1 MKNLI
6 AVLLFALIFTFTS
19 GIYAQ
24 QKQYRDVYMCNYVDN
39 KIMIDENLYAQDT
52 NIKYEDNNESCN
64 SLAEKYI
71 GKNKEGTYFFDKYQ
85 KSFSNLTKLKI
96 GDEFYVS
103 TANSVFKSKIIGYQL
118 WLNQPMGYEFN
129 PVLEN
134 SGSIKTDTANYD
146 KNIFICSKYSN
157 ISKVNYECV
166 KDSAVIKKVTKFLEE
181 YTKNI
186 TVDLGDESQP
196 ITKVFFGNFLN
207 TDRNEYAVSYQGR
220 ISFEKFVS
228 GVFIVNDIG
237 KVAKIV
243 VKFNTDNTYSNLLGI
258 VDYNGD
264 GQYEL
269 IIESG
274 YYEGCG
280 YELDKLIDG
289 KYEAIAAGFYWGA

>member
-6 AVLLFALIFTFTS
+6 AVLLFALIFTLTS

-52 NIKYEDNNESCN
+52 NIKYEDNSENCN

-71 GKNKEGTYFFDKYQ
+71 GKDKTGSHFFYEYQ
-85 KSFSNLTKLKI
+85 KSFSNLTRLKI

-103 TANSVFKSKIIGYQL
+103 TANGVFKSKIIGYQL
-118 WLNQPMGYEFN
+118 WFNGAVGYEFN

-134 SGSIKTDTANYD
+134 TGKIKEDTNNYD
-146 KNIFICSKYSN
+146 KNIFICSKYKKM
-157 ISKVNYECV
+157 SKVKYDCITDNAIIKSV
-166 KDSAVIKKVTKFLEE
+166 TNFLKD

-196 ITKVFFGNFLN
+196 VTKVIEGNFLN
-207 TDRNEYAVSYQGR
+207 TDRKEYAVSYQGR

-228 GVFIVNDIG
+228 GVFIVNELG
-237 KVAKIV
+237 KVAKTV

-280 YELDKLIDG
+280 YELDKLIDD